1 MHDGDTFAENCQL
14 VGRRPTGLGIGLS
27 WHLRLNSGCS
37 PALKR
42 QVEALLNKIR
52 VKLLLEKIFQGR
64 EAAGRQPG
72 HNRARRHVRRVFVYR
87 AWRALG
93 LARGPAAPR
102 LPPAAGLVARRGW
115 CDAASVLQD
124 DKVGA
129 KA

>member
-1 MHDGDTFAENCQL
+1 MHDGNTFAENCQL

-42 QVEALLNKIR
+42 QVEALLNKTR

-72 HNRARRHVRRVFVYR
+72 HNRARRTSGGFSISGTARTRSEERRVGKECR
-87 AWRALG
+87 SRWSA
-93 LARGPAAPR
+93 
-102 LPPAAGLVARRGW
+102 
-115 CDAASVLQD
+115 DN
-124 DKVGA
+124 
-129 KA
+129 